1 MKQLSDFDRLLEV
14 QAMACVFYHDDVVIG
29 HVAQVLCVKRAI
41 VEYVPLERLGTI
53 KQKATTIECLIG
65 QLWETKYVLL
75 ICPDSLKIHLEG
87 AIWIKIEK
95 KRCFKDFIAYVT
107 FDLFNRVFQWHIFK
121 TAESDGFFYHSCGRF
136 VELWARAAI
145 NRGRIE

>member
-53 KQKATTIECLIG
+53 EQKATTIECLIG

-75 ICPDSLKIHLEG
+75 ICPDSLKIHLE
-87 AIWIKIEK
+87 
-95 KRCFKDFIAYVT
+95 
-107 FDLFNRVFQWHIFK
+107 
-121 TAESDGFFYHSCGRF
+121 
-136 VELWARAAI
+136 
-145 NRGRIE
+145 